1 MRCCEIIKH
10 TYNVYIY
17 IFKCSKYDHVT
28 ERRSMIR
35 SSRSNAIIRWSVCWT
50 TWVSLEIPLFVLRK
64 WWSAWEAKGW
74 LGGSTLKPHIAT
86 YSTFGT
92 LWDLDNWKLRWLT
105 LPRLSHLVF
114 EGYGM
119 IWIDIEEFK
128 HDGLWRMGLW
138 GPWFD
143 FLDDMVIRIS
153 TWRHGFGRL
162 RFCGWSA
169 EPDRPGRAHVVIG
182 AVRGTEQNRCQ
193 HLQICRFDCL
203 CRLSQP
209 NPHALS
215 RTFTYSKD
223 LRYAAQRW
231 LKVLVEE

>member
-1 MRCCEIIKH
+1 
-10 TYNVYIY
+10 
-17 IFKCSKYDHVT
+17 
-28 ERRSMIR
+28 MIR

-64 WWSAWEAKGW
+64 WWSAWEAKGC
-74 LGGSTLKPHIAT
+74 LGGSTIKPHIAT
-86 YSTFGT
+86 HSHICNSYSTFGT

-114 EGYGM
+114 EGYEWYEL
-119 IWIDIEEFK
+119 IWGIDGGVQAMMEYDGWDCEG
-128 HDGLWRMGLW
+128 HDLI
-138 GPWFD
+138 PWT
-143 FLDDMVIRIS
+143 
-153 TWRHGFGRL
+153 TWFGRL

-169 EPDRPGRAHVVIG
+169 EPDRAGRAHVAIG

-209 NPHALS
+209 NPC
-215 RTFTYSKD
+215 T
-223 LRYAAQRW
+223 LRHFYVLKRFAICCRRW
-231 LKVLVEE
+231 